1 MGAPPFLPYPPLPH
15 TPALG
20 LYIHVPFCRSR
31 CHFCAFYLQIYRQDR
46 AQAYLKA
53 LVNEIRL
60 HAEQGT
66 IGGRLLDT
74 VYFGGGTPTA
84 LQPSALCGI
93 LSCVQTHFGLRPHA
107 EITVEAHPDT
117 VTADGLA
124 QLAQKG
130 FNRISFGVQSL
141 DETELANIGRSGFSE
156 TTHEAVAAAHRAGF
170 TNINLDLIYGLPGQT
185 LKSWRT
191 TVETAIELH
200 PTHVSCY
207 ALTVEEDTRLIIDI
221 RRGDRTGPEELLQ
234 NAMEDEAGSQLTVAG
249 FDRYEIS
256 NYCRSGYACRHN
268 KLYWEG
274 GDYLGVGPSAQ
285 SYVNGDRFGAIDDL
299 AEYQTLSAA
308 GRLPIA
314 EHECLGPE
322 RRRREAVVFGLRL
335 TEGLSRESLLAHD
348 VDPDWKAKVVQLLSE
363 GWLEETGG
371 RIKFTDA
378 GRRCADSVAVELL

>member
-1 MGAPPFLPYPPLPH
+1 MAV
-15 TPALG
+15 G

-46 AQAYLKA
+46 AQSYLKA
-53 LVNEIRL
+53 LLNEIRL

-84 LQPSALCGI
+84 LQHFELREI
-93 LSCVQTHFGLRPHA
+93 LSCIQTHFGLRPHA

-124 QLAQKG
+124 QLAQSG

-156 TTHEAVAAAHRAGF
+156 TTHEAVTAARRAGF

-185 LKSWRT
+185 LKSWHT
-191 TVETAIELH
+191 TVEAAIELH
-200 PTHVSCY
+200 IAHLSCY
-207 ALTVEEDTRLIIDI
+207 ALTVEENTRLIIDI

-234 NAMEDEAGSQLTVAG
+234 DAMEDDAGTRLTAAG

-274 GDYLGVGPSAQ
+274 GDYLGIGPSAQ
-285 SYVNGDRFGAIDDL
+285 SYVNGDRFGTVDDL
-299 AEYQTLSAA
+299 AGYQTLLAS

-314 EHECLGPE
+314 ERECLDPE

-335 TEGLSRESLLAHD
+335 TEGLSCESVLAHE
-348 VDPDWKAKVVQLLSE
+348 VDPDWKAKVVRLLSE
-363 GWLEETGG
+363 GWLEEAGG
-371 RIKFTDA
+371 RIKFTAA
-378 GRRCADSVAVELL
+378 GRRFADSVAVELL